1 MHRRR
6 SAVTVSTAAALLV
19 ASPLLT
25 GCGGD
30 SHPGAAAVVEGER
43 ISLADLQAR
52 VGDTRD
58 AQREMP
64 QGEQMI
70 RRTGQLTRT
79 TLDNMIR
86 HRIVEQALED
96 AGVSVNRGEVQRQRD
111 VYEQQTGGSK
121 GFEQALLQQQGVAPS
136 AADDWVWL
144 NVAVGK
150 VGKAWGIDPTTQQG
164 NQELNK
170 RFAKLSGEM
179 DIVVN
184 PRYGQWDA
192 ERSALAAAEMPWLND
207 VTGKKALEQQRA

>member
-6 SAVTVSTAAALLV
+6 SAATVSTAAALLL
-19 ASPLLT
+19 AAPLLT
-25 GCGGD
+25 GCGGET
-30 SHPGAAAVVEGER
+30 HPGAAAVVEGDR
-43 ISLADLQAR
+43 ISLAELQSR
-52 VGDTRD
+52 VGAVRD
-58 AQREMP
+58 AQRETP
-64 QGEQMI
+64 QAEAMI

-79 TLDNMIR
+79 TLDGMIR

-96 AGVSVNRGEVQRQRD
+96 AGVSVSRSEVQRQRD
-111 VYEQQTGGSK
+111 VYERQTGGPE

-144 NVAVGK
+144 NVAVQK

-170 RFAKLSGEM
+170 RFAELGGEL

-184 PRYGQWDA
+184 PRYGTWDA
-192 ERSALAAAEMPWLND
+192 ERSALTAAEMPWLND
-207 VTGKKALEQQRA
+207 VTGEKALEQQRA

>member
-6 SAVTVSTAAALLV
+6 SAVTVSTAAALLL
-19 ASPLLT
+19 AAPLLT

-79 TLDNMIR
+79 TLDSMIR

-96 AGVSVNRGEVQRQRD
+96 AGVSVTRGEVQRQRD
-111 VYEQQTGGSK
+111 VYEQQTGGSE

-150 VGKAWGIDPTTQQG
+150 VGKAWGVDPTTPQG

-184 PRYGQWDA
+184 PRYGKWDA
-192 ERSALAAAEMPWLND
+192 ERSALAAAELPWLND